1 MLSATVDAGPG
12 NPGMPSGTVAIANG
26 SVVQGT
32 APLVDGVATFAMPP
46 AGMGMHVI
54 DVQFSGDAT
63 FLPSSSRTEM
73 QVTGVGTTLALTAPA
88 KAVHGSPVT
97 MTATINSMGGTPTG
111 NIEFHDGNIALGS
124 ATMNAMGVASL
135 TVSTLATG
143 DHSLTASFGGTGNFA
158 GSTSATMITDVSAA
172 SDFTVATN
180 PTSVMVSPGQ
190 SAPVMVTV
198 TPAGGFTGNVS
209 LSCSSV
215 PGVTCTFGSA
225 TLGTTNGA
233 ASTTMNINTTTGVP
247 RYGFLPPGTIGLG
260 GLLASLLL
268 LGLMIWRGGRFAR
281 ARVPVLGTAAV
292 LAMFALSL
300 TLGGCGYGSS
310 YTPPPQNSG
319 PAVLTVTAQSGTLTH
334 TATVNVTVQ

>member
-1 MLSATVDAGPG
+1 
-12 NPGMPSGTVAIANG
+12 
-26 SVVQGT
+26 
-32 APLVDGVATFAMPP
+32 
-46 AGMGMHVI
+46 MGMHVI

-73 QVTGVGTTLALTAPA
+73 QVTGLGTTVALTAPP
-88 KAVHGSPVT
+88 KAAHGSPVT

-111 NIEFHDGNIALGS
+111 NIEFHDGNAGLGS
-124 ATMNAMGVASL
+124 APMNAMGVASL

-143 DHSLTASFGGTGNFA
+143 THSMTASFAGAGNFA
-158 GSTSATMITDVSAA
+158 GSTSATVITDVSAA
-172 SDFTVATN
+172 PDFAVAAN

-225 TLGTTNGA
+225 TLGTANGV
-233 ASTTMNINTTTGVP
+233 ASTTVNINTTTGVP
-247 RYGFLPPGTIGLG
+247 RYGFLLPGSIGLG
-260 GLLASLLL
+260 GLLAALSL

-310 YTPPPQNSG
+310 YTPPQNSG